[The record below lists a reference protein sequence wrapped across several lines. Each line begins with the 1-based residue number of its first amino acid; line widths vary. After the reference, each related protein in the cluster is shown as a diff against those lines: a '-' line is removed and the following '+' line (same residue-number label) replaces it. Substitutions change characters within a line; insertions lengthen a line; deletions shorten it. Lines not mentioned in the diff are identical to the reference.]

1 MSEEPAQSI
10 ENPIEEQIEEV
21 IDGFMTVYA
30 RRGHTRPYG
39 IYLTTKR
46 IIGIKT
52 DGLKRRLGTSLL
64 YLVILLVILGVAG
77 LFGLGTI
84 IFPVFIV
91 GYFVLRFILRRFYY
105 KKFEDTKKTIEE
117 LEEKKDFEVFTNELR
132 EIRLQK
138 SKKHFGGPLKDL
150 IIQSYNFEYIISIY
164 KGGPFTKI
172 EKMFNMNEQTQ
183 EIDPTKFP
191 EVHESSF

>member
-1 MSEEPAQSI
+1 MSEEPVQSI
-10 ENPIEEQIEEV
+10 ENPIEAQIEEV

-30 RRGHTRPYG
+30 RRGRNRPYG

-64 YLVILLVILGVAG
+64 YFVILLVIMRVAII
-77 LFGLGTI
+77 FGLGTS
-84 IFPVFIV
+84 IFLVFII

-105 KKFEDTKKTIEE
+105 KKFDDTKKTIEE
-117 LEEKKDFEVFTNELR
+117 LEEKKDFEVFTNELQ

-138 SKKHFGGPLKDL
+138 SKRRFGGPLKDL
-150 IIQSYNFEYIISIY
+150 IIQSYNVEYIISIY

-172 EKMFNMNEQTQ
+172 EKMFNMHEQTH
-183 EIDPTKFP
+183 EIDPIKFP